1 MPENSR
7 SERKRKPQPSSD
19 ILGPHKLEG
28 KSKEWANM
36 RNHKQ
41 SKERVATTKQKRKT
55 TKAKEKSVRHQGL
68 LALQT
73 KQPKLGGTNL

>member
-1 MPENSR
+1 MPENSS
-7 SERKRKPQPSSD
+7 SEKKRKPQPSSD
-19 ILGPHKLEG
+19 ILGPHKSKA
-28 KSKEWANM
+28 KSKEWVNM

-41 SKERVATTKQKRKT
+41 SKERVATKREATKQ
-55 TKAKEKSVRHQGL
+55 TKKKEKSVRHQGL